1 MNALLALIAVLGVS
15 ASGPLMAATSA
26 PALTIAFW
34 RNALGMA
41 AIAPVAAVRR
51 RDEIG
56 AMNSRDWLLA
66 AFAGAMLAAHFATWV
81 SSLKLTSVA
90 AATALVTTQLIW
102 VVLID
107 RLRGIKPGGA
117 AIVGIVFATSGVLV
131 ISGFDFALSRR
142 AVTGDLLAIAG
153 GLFAALYLL
162 VGGEIR
168 KKLSTTSYTFVCYG
182 ICAGLLVVV
191 CLASGQQLTGFSAKT
206 WLAIVAVTVCAQL
219 LGHSLF
225 NHLLAVMSPTVIS
238 LVLLFEVPGAALLA
252 GIFLDQTPQ
261 WGVYLGL
268 ALMMAGLVV
277 VTLDRPA
284 DGEEVILAG

>member
-1 MNALLALIAVLGVS
+1 
-15 ASGPLMAATSA
+15 MAATSA

-41 AIAPVAAVRR
+41 AIAPVAAVRN

-56 AMNSRDWLLA
+56 RMNARDWLLA

-81 SSLKLTSVA
+81 SSLKLTTVA

-107 RLRGIKPGGA
+107 RFRGIKPGAA
-117 AIVGIVFATSGVLV
+117 AIFGIVFATSGVFI

-142 AVTGDLLAIAG
+142 ALTGDLLAITG

-162 VGGEIR
+162 AGGEIR
-168 KKLSTTSYTFVCYG
+168 KKLSTTSYTFICYG
-182 ICAGLLVVV
+182 ICAGILVVA
-191 CLASGQQLTGFSAKT
+191 CLVSGQQLTGFGAKT
-206 WLAIVAVTVCAQL
+206 WLAIVAVTVSAQL

-225 NHLLAVMSPTVIS
+225 NHLLAVMSPRLIS
-238 LVLLFEVPGAALLA
+238 LIILFEVPGAALLA
-252 GIFLDQTPQ
+252 GIFLDQTPP

-268 ALMMAGLVV
+268 VLMMAGLVV
-277 VTLDRPA
+277 VTLGRPTTS
-284 DGEEVILAG
+284 EEVVLAE